1 MNFCEYLYKIKNL
14 YKKTKKKEKININ
27 TKNILEKKKE
37 FLIANYLDEDQLK
50 NLKPTKLL
58 FLIKDDIEALL
69 RFYSKKEIHLMIN
82 SVFQKDIS
90 LSLLYLFCSENITKD
105 SNCSDV
111 KNKVNHQ
118 QSSQNLSNAKNIV
131 NNIDD
136 LTINTLNFISK
147 NLPKK

>member
-1 MNFCEYLYKIKNL
+1 M
-14 YKKTKKKEKININ
+14 N

-37 FLIANYLDEDQLK
+37 FLLNNYLDEDELK

-58 FLIKDDIEALL
+58 FLIQDEIEALL
-69 RFYSKKEIHLMIN
+69 KFYTKKEIHLMIN
-82 SVFQKDIS
+82 SIFEKNIS

-105 SNCSDV
+105 SNSSDV
-111 KNKVNHQ
+111 KNKINHQ
-118 QSSQNLSNAKNIV
+118 VSQNFNTKNIV

-136 LTINTLNFISK
+136 LTSTTLDFISK

>member
-1 MNFCEYLYKIKNL
+1 M
-14 YKKTKKKEKININ
+14 N

-37 FLIANYLDEDQLK
+37 FLLNNYLDENELK
-50 NLKPTKLL
+50 NLKPTKFL
-58 FLIKDDIEALL
+58 FLIKDEIGALL

-82 SVFQKDIS
+82 SVFQKNIS

-105 SNCSDV
+105 SNSNSV
-111 KNKVNHQ
+111 KNKLNHQ
-118 QSSQNLSNAKNIV
+118 QQSKNNISAENFV

-136 LTINTLNFISK
+136 LTSNTLDFISK